1 MRKVCLLL
9 FLLSFIGLHE
19 KLKLGRHSCQLAAE
33 LKSTFGLV
41 FVYFIVST
49 KILIYPIYIFIAS
62 VNSLIDF
69 FSHIRIWK
77 ILISLYRI
85 LRFSLNC
92 HRGEFVSLW
101 FIFLKVIVLMCIL
114 VIIII
119 VKLWDR
125 ECFTIRITLSLL
137 ELII

>member
-1 MRKVCLLL
+1 MCAKGMLLL

-69 FSHIRIWK
+69 FSCIRIWK

-85 LRFSLNC
+85 WRFSLNC

-125 ECFTIRITLSLL
+125 ES
-137 ELII
+137 ESVS

>member
-1 MRKVCLLL
+1 MCERYVIIVSFVIHWPSWKVNTR
-9 FLLSFIGLHE
+9 
-19 KLKLGRHSCQLAAE
+19 RHSCQLAAE

-101 FIFLKVIVLMCIL
+101 FLFLKLIVLMCIL